1 MSEPLA
7 YIEDLG
13 DRLVVVNDNTAKRN
27 ALSPEFYDA
36 LGTALARATEER
48 QIASVI
54 LWGAGGFFCSGGD
67 LTQLAARRTL
77 PGEERLARIEAL
89 HDLVRAITGCP
100 KPVIAAIEGGA
111 AGAGASLA
119 FACDLIVASET
130 ARISAAYV
138 KAGLVPDGGLTAS
151 LSALLPRAL
160 VSEMLLLGDP
170 VSARRLHELG
180 AINAL
185 TAEGDARDTALAL
198 ADWLAA
204 GPSGA
209 QATIKGLLAT
219 ARSQSLAAQLDRERD
234 AMADAVAGDEAAEG
248 IDAFLEKRRPDFARL
263 RKER

>member
-1 MSEPLA
+1 MNGPLA
-7 YIEDLG
+7 YIEDFG
-13 DRLVVVNDNTAKRN
+13 DRLVVVNNNSSKRN

-36 LGTALARATEER
+36 LGTALARASEER

-67 LTQLAARRTL
+67 LTQLARRREL
-77 PGEERLARIEAL
+77 PREARLARIEEL
-89 HDLVRAITGCP
+89 HDLVRAIAGCP

-130 ARISAAYV
+130 AQITAAYV

-160 VSEMLLLGDP
+160 VSEMLLLGEP

-185 TAEGDARDTALAL
+185 IAEGDARDTALAL

-209 QATIKGLLAT
+209 QGTIKGLLTT
-219 ARSQSLAAQLDRERD
+219 ARSQGLADQLDDERD

-248 IDAFLEKRRPDFARL
+248 IAAFLEKRRPDFTRL
-263 RKER
+263 RRKR